1 MNTTQ
6 SQEKLENEYE
16 SAALTTAADSYNYNY
31 IYTYHSVRNFCVIV

>member
-16 SAALTTAADSYNYNY
+16 SAALTTAAILTIIIISTL
-31 IYTYHSVRNFCVIV
+31 IIVYAIFAL